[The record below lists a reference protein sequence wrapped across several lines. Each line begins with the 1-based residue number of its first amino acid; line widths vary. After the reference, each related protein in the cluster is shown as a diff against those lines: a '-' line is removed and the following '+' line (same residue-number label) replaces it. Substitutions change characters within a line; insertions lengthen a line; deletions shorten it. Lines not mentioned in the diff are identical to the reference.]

1 MVAERLAALALAA
14 LAVTVLAPASAAGQV
29 DMAPAQRRPAPA
41 SDTAAR
47 MAAVLE
53 LGRAGDRAALPALL
67 AALKDPNRDVRWV
80 AIEAL
85 GDLGDRRA
93 VQALVQYLTA
103 RRKEA
108 YRWGRRLVANAL
120 GAIGGPEAIDALTSM
135 LEDPDPFVRRDAAL
149 SLLRQ
154 RDPALLARVEPLL
167 RENPGDH
174 LATVKREFASVRD
187 AGARHVVA
195 PPGPAAPASPPVP
208 IRPHEWAGLKVKAT
222 RTADLVERLGV
233 PLQQTADSLLFRG
246 SAVPSSIPT
255 ESVVV
260 NTSDDGLVDSIF
272 VFPVWGTLDRDVR
285 AILGHGRILTYGE
298 FLRATGRTTF
308 GAGTRADGKLH
319 YLPPDLLTESFPDLG
334 ILVVYDSADVAAADR
349 IVKMLVVY

>member
-1 MVAERLAALALAA
+1 MAANRLCALVLAAAVLTPALATA
-14 LAVTVLAPASAAGQV
+14 QGELAAP
-29 DMAPAQRRPAPA
+29 PRRPPAA

-53 LGRAGDRAALPALL
+53 LGRSGDRAVLPALL
-67 AALKDPNRDVRWV
+67 AALRDPNRDVRWV

-85 GDLGDRRA
+85 GELGDRRA
-93 VQALVQYLTA
+93 VGALVQYLTA

-120 GAIGGPEAIDALTSM
+120 GAIGGPEAVDALTPM

-154 RDPALLARVEPLL
+154 RDPALLARVEPVL
-167 RENPGDH
+167 RENPDDH
-174 LATVKREFASVRD
+174 LATVKREFASVRE
-187 AGARHVVA
+187 AGTRRIAA
-195 PPGPAAPASPPVP
+195 PPGPAAPASSPAP
-208 IRPHEWAGLKVKAT
+208 IRPHEWAGLKVKVT
-222 RTADLVERLGV
+222 RTADLVERLGA

-246 SAVPSSIPT
+246 SAMPSSFPT

-260 NTSDDGLVDSIF
+260 NAADDGLVDSIF

-285 AILGHGRILTYGE
+285 AILGRGRILTYGE
-298 FLRATGRTTF
+298 FLRATGRTAF
-308 GAGTRADGKLH
+308 GSGTRADGKLH
-319 YLPPDLLTESFPDLG
+319 YLPPDLLTEFFPDLG
-334 ILVVYDSADVAAADR
+334 MLVVYDSADIAAGDR